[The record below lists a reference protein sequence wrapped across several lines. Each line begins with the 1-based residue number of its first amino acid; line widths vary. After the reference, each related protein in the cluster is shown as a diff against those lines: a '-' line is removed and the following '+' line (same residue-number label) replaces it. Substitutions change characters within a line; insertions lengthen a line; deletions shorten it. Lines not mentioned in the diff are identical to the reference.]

1 MVKAL
6 FQLQANPTAEG
17 AFFCQQEVKKSIQG
31 RYLHED
37 CRRFDYRQKSFA
49 IEIGSKSRTAAQK
62 IHFPDLMVFQ
72 QAAAGVTEKEHR
84 IVEAGNDLESKYN
97 RLEATDTRRCFATVT
112 LRGNELVRIV
122 AATLVA
128 RWHQSWPEVV
138 FSVDPAVLA

>member
-1 MVKAL
+1 
-6 FQLQANPTAEG
+6 
-17 AFFCQQEVKKSIQG
+17 
-31 RYLHED
+31 
-37 CRRFDYRQKSFA
+37 
-49 IEIGSKSRTAAQK
+49 
-62 IHFPDLMVFQ
+62 MVFQ

-84 IVEAGNDLESKYN
+84 IVEAGKYLESNYN